1 MRIPPYLYQGHPALP
16 GIRPDVAD
24 GEGAL
29 SEGSLEEVAA
39 VQGRGILKPRVGVND
54 ANESGETSPQFP
66 GRSPAMIFKDFREL
80 NLSSVSGTNKDM
92 AEVQRDSASK
102 AAASADL
109 KELIAAYGDRLLRSA
124 YLLCGDETEAQ
135 DLVQETFLQALKS
148 AYRFRGDSAVY
159 TWLHGIL
166 RNLCHRH
173 LRKQKRYVYD
183 EDRLLKEPFQ
193 PDSACASDRDFCAAK
208 LARALQQLSPEH
220 REVVVLRYFENMKI
234 QEIAEHTG
242 VSKGTVKSRLFYAV
256 RSLEQLIPCEMNLF
270 VSEGTHNQ
278 AEP

>member
-1 MRIPPYLYQGHPALP
+1 M
-16 GIRPDVAD
+16 
-24 GEGAL
+24 
-29 SEGSLEEVAA
+29 
-39 VQGRGILKPRVGVND
+39 
-54 ANESGETSPQFP
+54 
-66 GRSPAMIFKDFREL
+66 
-80 NLSSVSGTNKDM
+80 SGTNKDM

-102 AAASADL
+102 AAASVDL

-124 YLLCGDETEAQ
+124 CLLCGDETEAQ

-148 AYRFRGDSAVY
+148 AGRFRGDSAVY

-193 PDSACASDRDFCAAK
+193 SDLAYASDRDFCAAK

-220 REVVVLRYFENMKI
+220 REVVVLRYFAELSYE
-234 QEIAEHTG
+234 EISQAVG
-242 VSKGTVKSRLFYAV
+242 VPEKTVKSRLFSA
-256 RSLEQLIPCEMNLF
+256 RQRLAGLLGQ
-270 VSEGTHNQ
+270 EGSG
-278 AEP
+278 AG